1 MEVGRWL
8 APHQGLSAFF
18 EAVTVDFIDQLY
30 FWYNTVMKK
39 AIDYEEFKKALEILD
54 MITLT
59 SYADLKERYL
69 KLSKQYHPDMA
80 EGDAEKF
87 KEINEAYKII
97 QKYMQEFRFQ
107 LNEEE
112 FYQQNPF
119 SKKPGDWFYNF

>member
-1 MEVGRWL
+1 
-8 APHQGLSAFF
+8 
-18 EAVTVDFIDQLY
+18 
-30 FWYNTVMKK
+30 MKK
-39 AIDYEEFKKALEILD
+39 VIDYEDFKRALEILD

-59 SYADLKERYL
+59 SYADLKKRYL
-69 KLSKQYHPDMA
+69 TLSKKYHPDMS

-87 KEINEAYKII
+87 KEINEAYKMIE
-97 QKYMQEFRFQ
+97 KYMQEFRFQ